1 VTSPPDVRAAHR
13 VARTAAAARGGVARP
28 VSVRAKAGR
37 ALVVRYEVVGEQT
50 GRPTSSLT
58 VRQPAGPGAE
68 PVAGAQ
74 LMWFPDDPALP
85 ALPAAVQ
92 PSARVRRAVLAGL
105 GLPANLPVRATA
117 VRYKPGERCVIRY
130 DVEDDRS
137 GQILAAAFGK
147 VLPQALAAAR
157 LDAVQHALVA
167 EPPIVPFP
175 AGLVA
180 ELGLTLSRAAGPG
193 WRPGTRVL
201 VRSGRTAHDEQDVRA
216 DLTATGTLLA
226 RLHAVPLTALT
237 CELPVRTVA
246 DDLRGLASRAA
257 ALRASGPA
265 ATRAADLAEPLAE
278 RLLGSAPDPAG
289 QVLTHG
295 AFKPSQLLFG
305 PPAEGGSSG
314 GAATDRSG
322 PIVTDLDGVAAGE
335 AARDLGYLL
344 AYLRPP
350 RLTSGR
356 AGRAAWVAHQARST
370 VVARAYANVRSMGTR
385 PGPASDPVQFL
396 ARARLYEAA
405 VLYKIAHRRVNRLQ
419 SARPRELEGLAD
431 QVAALLGEVR

>member
-1 VTSPPDVRAAHR
+1 
-13 VARTAAAARGGVARP
+13 
-28 VSVRAKAGR
+28 
-37 ALVVRYEVVGEQT
+37 
-50 GRPTSSLT
+50 
-58 VRQPAGPGAE
+58 
-68 PVAGAQ
+68 
-74 LMWFPDDPALP
+74 MWFPDDPALP
-85 ALPAAVQ
+85 ALPAAVR
-92 PSARVRRAVLAGL
+92 PSAQVRRAVLAGL

-137 GQILAAAFGK
+137 GQVLAAAFGK
-147 VLPQALAAAR
+147 VLPQAEAAAR

-175 AGLVA
+175 VGLVP

-201 VRSGRTAHDEQDVRA
+201 VQSGRTAGDDQDLCG

-237 CELPVRTVA
+237 CEPPVRAVA
-246 DDLRGLASRAA
+246 DDLRALASRAA
-257 ALRASGPA
+257 ALRASCPA
-265 ATRAADLAEPLAE
+265 ASRAADLAEPLAE
-278 RLLGSAPDPAG
+278 RLLGSAPDPASH
-289 QVLTHG
+289 VLTHG

-305 PPAEGGSSG
+305 PPAQSGSAG
-314 GAATDRSG
+314 GAATDLSG

-344 AYLRPP
+344 AYLRPHQ
-350 RLTSGR
+350 LTSGR
-356 AGRAAWVAHQARST
+356 AGQAAFVAHAARST
-370 VVARAYANVRSMGTR
+370 LVARAYSRVRFMGTQ
-385 PGPASDPVQFL
+385 PGPASDPVQLL

-405 VLYKIAHRRVNRLQ
+405 ILYKIAHRRVNRLQ
-419 SARPRELEGLAD
+419 SARPRELQGLAD
-431 QVAALLGEVR
+431 QVAALLGEAR